1 MDNKYF
7 MMAAG
12 SPMALGHIGTRARN
26 NSEGAMI
33 FVPLIRMEDKN
44 AALMEA
50 LVGTRTKNPAIRWI
64 ERPGWLQAINPA
76 GKTVLQNTVLLSVFA
91 PGETGA
97 EIDARIDSTI
107 AEYRRLGLS
116 FRWIIGP
123 WTRPADLGE
132 RLLKK
137 GFTLGR
143 MSYGMACRTSDLS
156 VAGGD
161 PGIAIERASEK
172 NIDAWAETYCRA
184 WDIPAAGKDSIHAS
198 AKSALADPGR
208 ADYLAYFDGAPAA
221 IACAV
226 FLERSVYLHSTAVL
240 PDFRRKGMFRSL
252 IRERALEGRRRG
264 RELVTIYAF
273 QDTSFP
279 LLQKMGFETV
289 CECPQYF
296 YYPAK

>member
-1 MDNKYF
+1 
-7 MMAAG
+7 
-12 SPMALGHIGTRARN
+12 
-26 NSEGAMI
+26 
-33 FVPLIRMEDKN
+33 MEDKN
-44 AALMEA
+44 AALLEA
-50 LVGTRTKNPAIRWI
+50 LVGTRSKNPGIRWI

-76 GKTVLQNTVLLSVFA
+76 GKTVLQNTVLLSEFP
-91 PGETGA
+91 PGAASA
-97 EIDARIDSTI
+97 EIDAAIDATI
-107 AEYRRLGLS
+107 AEYRQLGLS
-116 FRWIIGP
+116 FRWITGP

-161 PGIAIERASEK
+161 PGITIERAGEK

-184 WDIPAAGKDSIHAS
+184 WDIPAAGGDSIRAS
-198 AKSALADPGR
+198 AMSALSDPGR
-208 ADYLAYFDGAPAA
+208 ADYLANFNGAPAA

-240 PDFRRKGMFRSL
+240 PEFRRKGIFRSL
-252 IRERALEGRRRG
+252 IGERALEGQRRG

-289 CECPQYF
+289 SECPQYF
-296 YYPAK
+296 WK